1 MIREKEA
8 YDKNQLAEVLW
19 ELSQVAFEFGSPW
32 QVSQFLADIEN
43 PNSYYLL
50 MEKAG
55 KLVGYLVFHVVLD
68 EAEVINI
75 AVLPAYKGKNVAQ
88 ELLRQGL
95 AKMAFLGVRIVF
107 LEVRETNYSAIGLYQ
122 KVGFKE
128 IGRRKAYYHQ
138 PKEDGLVMSWEVS
151 D

>member
-8 YDKNQLAEVLW
+8 YDKNQLAELLW